1 MISFQL
7 NGRSIEYDGDPDL
20 SLMTHLR
27 EDLGII
33 SPKDGCAPQ
42 AACGCCVVQV
52 DDKAML
58 SCVTKMSKVA
68 GTSVTTTEG
77 LGEYRQNVF
86 AKAFVK
92 EGGVQCG
99 FCIPGIVMQANNLI
113 NHNPEPSR
121 ADIEKCLT
129 PHLCRCTGY
138 KKIVNAIDTAADAIR
153 NEEEVEMPEVDGSIG
168 TRLPKY
174 HAQDLVLGQHR
185 YVDDIRLE
193 GMKIGALKFSD
204 HPRAVIKSMELSAA
218 QALPG
223 VLRIFTAD
231 DVPGDRT
238 IGLIKQDWPLMI
250 AVGETIRYVG
260 DVLAVVIAETDN
272 IARQAVGLIDVDYE
286 VLEPVTDMHAA
297 LLAESPSI
305 HEGGN
310 VLSQSITNRGDL
322 AGALGE
328 AAYTSHGV
336 YETQMIEH
344 GFMEPE
350 ACIAYPK
357 GNGVEV
363 LSQGQGVFED
373 RVQIAKLLGLPQE
386 DVNVVLVPNGGAFG
400 GKEDLSVQG
409 HTALAAYLM
418 GEPVKVRL
426 TRDESI
432 IMHPKRHPIWMEYT
446 IGCDEKGMLT
456 FCKGRFVGD
465 TGAYASVGM
474 KVLERSA
481 GHATGA
487 YNFPVTDIVST
498 AVYTNNLPCGAM
510 RGFGVNQTAFAL
522 ESCIDDL
529 CEQGG
534 FDRWQFRYQ
543 NALDDGDMTATGQVI
558 EAGAGA
564 KATLEAVKD
573 EFSRAQ
579 FAGIACG
586 IKNTGIGN
594 GMPDSSKVTVTV
606 AEDKVIIDHG
616 WTEMGQGVHTMAVQ
630 TLVTETGI
638 DASMVEVRVETGSE
652 MVTGMTTAS
661 RGTSLVGNA
670 IIDACKRFKADLEYH
685 KLEEL
690 VGRQY
695 EGNFTVDWTTKPG
708 AMVEKVYTHYSYSYA
723 TQVVIL
729 DEDGQVE
736 KIVAA
741 HDAGKIFNP
750 TLFEGQLEGSIHM
763 GLGYAISEDLPME
776 GGRPKSTMLR
786 KCGILRA
793 KDMPEMEVI
802 GVEVPDPY
810 GPYGAKGVGEIGLVP
825 TAGAVANALYQFDGV
840 RRHKLPMRLPRKRPV
855 RARRNGKNGLN
866 GKH

>member
-1 MISFQL
+1 MINFHL
-7 NGRSIEYDGDPDL
+7 NGRSIQYDGDPDRP
-20 SLMTHLR
+20 LMNFLR
-27 EDLGII
+27 DDLGII

-58 SCVTKMSKVA
+58 SCVTKLSKVEGA
-68 GTSVTTTEG
+68 SVTTTEG

-86 AKAFVK
+86 ANAFVK

-113 NHNPEPSR
+113 NHNAEPSR

-138 KKIVNAIDTAADAIR
+138 KKIVNAIETAAEAIR
-153 NEEEVEMPEVDGSIG
+153 NEEEVDMPEVDGGIG

-174 HAQDLVLGQHR
+174 HAGDLVLGQHR
-185 YVDDIRLE
+185 YVDDIRME
-193 GMKIGALKFSD
+193 GMKVGALKFSD
-204 HPRAVIKSMELSAA
+204 HPRALLKSMDLSAA
-218 QALPG
+218 EAYLG

-231 DVPGDRT
+231 DVPGDRH

-250 AVGETIRYVG
+250 AVGETTRYVG
-260 DVLAVVIAETDN
+260 DVLAVVIAETDA
-272 IARQAVGLIDVDYE
+272 IAREAVALIDIDYE

-305 HEGGN
+305 HDGGN
-310 VLSQSITNRGDL
+310 ILSQSITNRGDL
-322 AGALGE
+322 DQAMAD
-328 AAYTSHGV
+328 AAYITHGV

-357 GNGVEV
+357 DAGVEV

-409 HTALAAYLM
+409 HAALAAYLL
-418 GEPVKVRL
+418 GLPVKVRL

-432 IMHPKRHPIWMEYT
+432 LMHPKRHPIWMEYT
-446 IGCDEKGMLT
+446 IGCDEAGMLT

-534 FDRWQFRYQ
+534 FRS
-543 NALDDGDMTATGQVI
+543 L
-558 EAGAGA
+558 
-564 KATLEAVKD
+564 AVPLP
-573 EFSRAQ
+573 E
-579 FAGIACG
+579 C
-586 IKNTGIGN
+586 
-594 GMPDSSKVTVTV
+594 
-606 AEDKVIIDHG
+606 
-616 WTEMGQGVHTMAVQ
+616 
-630 TLVTETGI
+630 
-638 DASMVEVRVETGSE
+638 
-652 MVTGMTTAS
+652 
-661 RGTSLVGNA
+661 
-670 IIDACKRFKADLEYH
+670 
-685 KLEEL
+685 
-690 VGRQY
+690 
-695 EGNFTVDWTTKPG
+695 
-708 AMVEKVYTHYSYSYA
+708 
-723 TQVVIL
+723 
-729 DEDGQVE
+729 
-736 KIVAA
+736 
-741 HDAGKIFNP
+741 
-750 TLFEGQLEGSIHM
+750 
-763 GLGYAISEDLPME
+763 LG
-776 GGRPKSTMLR
+776 
-786 KCGILRA
+786 
-793 KDMPEMEVI
+793 
-802 GVEVPDPY
+802 
-810 GPYGAKGVGEIGLVP
+810 
-825 TAGAVANALYQFDGV
+825 
-840 RRHKLPMRLPRKRPV
+840 
-855 RARRNGKNGLN
+855 
-866 GKH
+866 